1 VADTIRTGD
10 QLVAIWQDNVIGLI
24 TAQDGRDFIVSC
36 FGALRPGVPSV
47 DCDEVDTVG
56 IGSFF
61 AEGSTW
67 IKTLGYRYYVCL
79 NGAAGAAVWQ
89 ALMFDGQ
96 AAGGDL
102 GGFYP
107 NPTVAPAVRVHV
119 RDRSL
124 APNVLVGAIQFD
136 VAEGLNVVDAG
147 GGVAEVHL
155 LAADA
160 GQAGAVSLSSQILGA
175 GNKFVGYILTAG
187 GTTLPAYHG
196 VDHVFHA
203 RGWATCF
210 EELDI
215 YHSAG
220 NLSSINY
227 IPSGGTVATTT
238 WDCRNSAAPGM
249 GAGISLQT
257 TDAGSGLIVLS
268 GGAAVLEIV
277 VEDVNGVQTGG
288 TATTG
293 GLEFYAGLYI
303 SGTSTAVT
311 SITAGT
317 GLSGGG
323 SGGAITVAL
332 AVPVTPARGG
342 SGTTSGTA
350 YAVWCAGTTS
360 TGTWQQVSGVGT
372 SGQVLTSAGA
382 GALPTWT
389 TLSGGSLP
397 DPVTVPHGG
406 TGDVTLTQFG
416 VLLGQGTSAV
426 TLAVSTSDAQFLRG
440 GAGIADPSFDSV
452 TYSDLGVSESAP
464 TEGQVLSY
472 HAASGEGL
480 RWVTLSGGSLPDP
493 VTPAHGGSG
502 TTTGTAYAV
511 WCAGTTS
518 TGTWQQVSGVGT
530 SGQVLTSNGASAL
543 PTWQTPA
550 AGGAWTTGAI
560 TATGSTQGGAA
571 ALNKNGCTVSGADGT
586 KGVVLVTGNGMTVV
600 RNSASLSS
608 LKVYPPSGAQISTT
622 GTNNPETLSGLTSQA
637 YVEESATQWRK
648 VTVT

>member
-372 SGQVLTSAGA
+372 SGQVLTS
-382 GALPTWT
+382 
-389 TLSGGSLP
+389 
-397 DPVTVPHGG
+397 
-406 TGDVTLTQFG
+406 
-416 VLLGQGTSAV
+416 
-426 TLAVSTSDAQFLRG
+426 
-440 GAGIADPSFDSV
+440 
-452 TYSDLGVSESAP
+452 
-464 TEGQVLSY
+464 
-472 HAASGEGL
+472 
-480 RWVTLSGGSLPDP
+480 
-493 VTPAHGGSG
+493 
-502 TTTGTAYAV
+502 
-511 WCAGTTS
+511 
-518 TGTWQQVSGVGT
+518 
-530 SGQVLTSNGASAL
+530 NGASAL